1 MNDDSEPVGPEV
13 ALLSRS
19 SSGLADQN
27 PRRES
32 NMTRAGS
39 LRAYYLG
46 CVVCMGGFLFGYDS
60 GIIGMT
66 DSILIFSR
74 LLKMYTRR
82 RSLDPCILRT

>member
-1 MNDDSEPVGPEV
+1 MDDDSGPVGPEV

-19 SSGLADQN
+19 SLDTTEQAV
-27 PRRES
+27 RRES
-32 NMTRAGS
+32 NMTRAGT

-66 DSILIFSR
+66 DSILFS
-74 LLKMYTRR
+74 
-82 RSLDPCILRT
+82 

>member
-1 MNDDSEPVGPEV
+1 MDDDSEPVGPEV

-19 SSGLADQN
+19 ASDLGEQH

-32 NMTRAGS
+32 NMTRAGT

-66 DSILIFSR
+66 DSVLCFDS
-74 LLKMYTRR
+74 
-82 RSLDPCILRT
+82 C

>member
-1 MNDDSEPVGPEV
+1 MDDDPDSVGPEV

-19 SSGLADQN
+19 PSDPTEQVVRRNSS
-27 PRRES
+27 
-32 NMTRAGS
+32 MTRAGT

-66 DSILIFSR
+66 DSIMFS
-74 LLKMYTRR
+74 
-82 RSLDPCILRT
+82 

>member
-1 MNDDSEPVGPEV
+1 MDDDSGPVGPEV

-19 SSGLADQN
+19 SFDITEQAV
-27 PRRES
+27 RRES
-32 NMTRAGS
+32 NMTRAGT

-66 DSILIFSR
+66 DSTMI
-74 LLKMYTRR
+74 
-82 RSLDPCILRT
+82 P

>member
-1 MNDDSEPVGPEV
+1 MDDDSGPVGPEV

-19 SSGLADQN
+19 SLDTTEQAV
-27 PRRES
+27 RRES
-32 NMTRAGS
+32 NMTRAGT

-66 DSILIFSR
+66 DSILF
-74 LLKMYTRR
+74 
-82 RSLDPCILRT
+82 P

>member
-1 MNDDSEPVGPEV
+1 MDDDSGAVGPEV

-19 SSGLADQN
+19 SFDTTEQAVC
-27 PRRES
+27 REFS
-32 NMTRAGS
+32 MTRAGT

-66 DSILIFSR
+66 DSIPFS
-74 LLKMYTRR
+74 
-82 RSLDPCILRT
+82 

>member
-1 MNDDSEPVGPEV
+1 MDDDSDPVGPEV

-19 SSGLADQN
+19 SSDLTEQVI
-27 PRRES
+27 RRKS
-32 NMTRAGS
+32 SMTRAGT

-66 DSILIFSR
+66 GGIPLFD
-74 LLKMYTRR
+74 T
-82 RSLDPCILRT
+82 C

>member
-1 MNDDSEPVGPEV
+1 MDDNSEPVGPEV

-19 SSGLADQN
+19 FSDIPVQAF
-27 PRRES
+27 RCRS
-32 NMTRAGS
+32 NMTRAGT

-66 DSILIFSR
+66 DS
-74 LLKMYTRR
+74 T
-82 RSLDPCILRT
+82 

>member
-1 MNDDSEPVGPEV
+1 MDEDPEPVGPEV

-19 SSGLADQN
+19 SSDIAERAVRDD
-27 PRRES
+27 S
-32 NMTRAGS
+32 DMTRTGT

-66 DSILIFSR
+66 ESILSHG
-74 LLKMYTRR
+74 TR
-82 RSLDPCILRT
+82 

>member
-1 MNDDSEPVGPEV
+1 MDDDPEAVGPEV

-19 SSGLADQN
+19 SSDIAEQAV
-27 PRRES
+27 RRDP
-32 NMTRAGS
+32 NMTRAGT

-66 DSILIFSR
+66 ESNPSHG
-74 LLKMYTRR
+74 TR
-82 RSLDPCILRT
+82 

>member
-1 MNDDSEPVGPEV
+1 MDDDPEAVGPEV

-19 SSGLADQN
+19 SSDTAKQAV
-27 PRRES
+27 RRES
-32 NMTRAGS
+32 NMTRVGT

-66 DSILIFSR
+66 ASIVCF
-74 LLKMYTRR
+74 
-82 RSLDPCILRT
+82 

>member
-1 MNDDSEPVGPEV
+1 MDDDPDPVGPEV

-19 SSGLADQN
+19 SSDFTEQVV
-27 PRRES
+27 RRKS
-32 NMTRAGS
+32 SMTRAGT

-66 DSILIFSR
+66 DRIMFS
-74 LLKMYTRR
+74 
-82 RSLDPCILRT
+82 

>member
-1 MNDDSEPVGPEV
+1 MDDDSEPVGPEV

-19 SSGLADQN
+19 SADITEQAVH
-27 PRRES
+27 RHH
-32 NMTRAGS
+32 NMTRAGI

-66 DSILIFSR
+66 DSVLCFDS
-74 LLKMYTRR
+74 
-82 RSLDPCILRT
+82 C

>member
-1 MNDDSEPVGPEV
+1 MDDDSEPVGPEV

-19 SSGLADQN
+19 SSDLAEQTA
-27 PRRES
+27 RREP
-32 NMTRAGS
+32 NMTRAGT

-66 DSILIFSR
+66 DSVLFFD
-74 LLKMYTRR
+74 T
-82 RSLDPCILRT
+82 C